1 MIWREQWRKLR
12 QLRKWERL
20 MAKRSIKSRTVW
32 VLIRIVVP
40 VVLFAFVALASGT
53 TMLSLAG
60 APEAVQGGLIALV
73 AFAAGALLLYVD
85 IMVVFNQLSSQ
96 PYELLLAA
104 PFSGRFVLLAR
115 LSVSARSIF
124 LYAALGVPLAVA
136 YGIVQHA
143 PAWYYLLAAVALILT
158 VATLLALATL
168 IVLAVLCSGRRRI
181 TRESLAFVSTGI
193 AIAVVI
199 VPRLIELGPVAQRM
213 QADLL
218 GPTFAWL
225 PMVMGA
231 RAIIAGGL
239 GQGSAAMI
247 SIILLAIICVVAAW
261 LDFALA
267 DRFLHDRIGRVQEGS
282 VTKSRG
288 SGRVRTSQSRAGS
301 LLLRPF
307 SPAIRAMVRKDW
319 TRLRRVPSEL
329 LGFAF
334 SVVYFWVI
342 IMHPD
347 PGQSGG
353 PTGMTLPWLVVLV
366 IFSSNRLTLSSFGI
380 EREQVVL
387 LLSAPVSSREILQA
401 KWLYTFGPSLVWT
414 ELVIAVFD
422 VIAKTP
428 LPASLWMALLT
439 AWIVAG
445 ATMLSLPFAISG
457 AAFVPRRAA
466 QRTIYVKPGSSLSLL
481 ALVPYLALQGALM
494 AFAMAPLLPG
504 GGDFFTTFL
513 VTGRLW
519 HVALGVLLSLLLAA
533 LAGSI
538 GWSTGSEAWRH
549 RSLMILQSG
558 SLE

>member
-1 MIWREQWRKLR
+1 
-12 QLRKWERL
+12 
-20 MAKRSIKSRTVW
+20 MATRSIKSRTVW
-32 VLIRIVVP
+32 VLLRIVAPLAV
-40 VVLFAFVALASGT
+40 FAFVTLASVT
-53 TMLSLAG
+53 TMLGLAG
-60 APEAVQGGLIALV
+60 APAALQAGLIALA
-73 AFAAGALLLYVD
+73 AFAAGAFLLYVD
-85 IMVVFNQLSSQ
+85 IMVVFNQLSAQ
-96 PYELLLAA
+96 PYEILLAA
-104 PFSGRFVLLAR
+104 PFSGGFVLMAR
-115 LSVSARSIF
+115 LSAAVRSVF
-124 LYAALGVPLAVA
+124 LYAALGLPLAIA
-136 YGIVQHA
+136 YGIVQRA
-143 PAWYYLLAAVALILT
+143 PVWYYPLAVVALILT

-193 AIAVVI
+193 AIAVVV
-199 VPRLIELGPVAQRM
+199 VPRLIELGPVAQ
-213 QADLL
+213 QVQSDLL
-218 GPTFAWL
+218 GPAFAWI

-239 GQGSAAMI
+239 GQGGAAAMPI
-247 SIILLAIICVVAAW
+247 VLLAATCALATW
-261 LDFALA
+261 MAMFLA
-267 DRFLHDRIGRVQEGS
+267 DRFLHDRIGRVQEGG
-282 VTKSRG
+282 VAKRG
-288 SGRVRTSQSRAGS
+288 SGRVRTSQGRSGS

-342 IMHPD
+342 LMHPD
-347 PGQSGG
+347 PGQ
-353 PTGMTLPWLVVLV
+353 TGALTGTTLPWLVVLV

-387 LLSAPVSSREILQA
+387 LLSAPVSSSEILQA
-401 KWLYTFGPSLVWT
+401 KWLYTLGPSLLWT
-414 ELVIAVFD
+414 ELVVAVFD
-422 VIAKTP
+422 VIGRTP
-428 LPASLWMALLT
+428 LDASLWTALLT

-445 ATMLSLPFAISG
+445 ATLLSLPFAISG

-466 QRTIYVKPGSSLSLL
+466 QRAIYVKPGSSLSLL
-481 ALVPYLALQGALM
+481 ALAPYLALQGALM
-494 AFAMAPLLPG
+494 AFSMAPLVG
-504 GGDFFTTFL
+504 GGGFFATFL

-519 HVALGVLLSLLLAA
+519 HVALGVVASLLVAA

-549 RSLMILQSG
+549 RSLMMLQSG